1 MAHYEIEDAADY
13 VIVGTGA
20 GGATAG
26 RVLAGAG
33 LDVLFLEE
41 GSELPRERPRDLL
54 SSMSTAVRDMGSQT
68 TSGSCP
74 IPLLQGRAV
83 GGSTVI
89 NSGII
94 WRLPEDVRDDWTVRF
109 GLGRLVDSLDPIF
122 ETIEDELEVDETS
135 EEVLGGNAKRM
146 ARACEVLGLPGKPI
160 ARNARRCRGSA
171 RCLQGCP
178 NQARQSMDVSYI
190 PRARRDGARLRT
202 NVRVERVHM
211 ERSHTGQRR
220 VLGVSG
226 RVIDPRRGSARG
238 RFFIR
243 ARRAV
248 IVSAGV
254 IHTPVILA
262 KSGLGGRH
270 VGRHFQAHPG
280 LAVVG
285 RFPEPIGMG
294 YGATQAYEV
303 PMRERGFKLEAL
315 SLPPEMLAARIP
327 GAGRSWQSRL
337 GELDHYAQW
346 AVQCRFKAEGTVK
359 PGLFG
364 PSVHYEPL
372 DRDLAVIQSA
382 AALLCRMM
390 FAAGATEVYAG
401 LGKLPEVLRDA
412 RDVEPLDRLVL
423 RRKDIHMV
431 ASHLFGTAR
440 ACADPS
446 RGVVDANLEVHGAPG
461 VFVMDAS
468 VFPTNLG
475 VNPQHSIM
483 GVVWRAAEEL
493 ANAQTGRRAA

>member
-1 MAHYEIEDAADY
+1 MARYEIEDSADY

-41 GSELPRERPRDLL
+41 GPELPRERPRDLL
-54 SSMSTAVRDMGSQT
+54 SAMSAAVRDMGSQT
-68 TSGSCP
+68 TTGATP
-74 IPLLQGRAV
+74 MPLLQGRAV
-83 GGSTVI
+83 GGSTAI

-94 WRLPEDVRDDWTVRF
+94 WRLPDDVRADWTERF
-109 GLGRLVDSLDPIF
+109 GLGRLVESLDPIF
-122 ETIEDELEVDETS
+122 ETIEDELEVDDTS
-135 EEVLGGNAKRM
+135 EDVRGGNAARM
-146 ARACEVLGLPGKPI
+146 AHACKVLGLPGKPI
-160 ARNARRCRGSA
+160 SRNARRCRGSA

-190 PRARRDGARLRT
+190 PRARKDGARLHT
-202 NVRVERVHM
+202 HLRVERVHF
-211 ERSHTGQRR
+211 ERGRASS
-220 VLGVSG
+220 VSG
-226 RVIDPRRGSARG
+226 RVLDRESGRARG
-238 RFFIR
+238 KFHIR
-243 ARRAV
+243 GRKA
-248 IVSAGV
+248 
-254 IHTPVILA
+254 VILA
-262 KSGLGGRH
+262 AGVVHTPLVLERSGLKNSH

-285 RFPEPIGMG
+285 RFPESIGMG

-327 GAGRSWQSRL
+327 GAGRDWQSRL
-337 GELDHYAQW
+337 NELDHYAQW
-346 AVQCRFKAEGTVK
+346 AVQARMRAEGTVRS
-359 PGLFG
+359 GFFG

-372 DRDLAVIQSA
+372 DRDLAMIQSA

-390 FAAGATEVYAG
+390 FAAGATEVYPG
-401 LGKLPEVLRDA
+401 LGQLPETIRDP
-412 RDVEPLDRLVL
+412 REVEPLDRLTL
-423 RRKDIHMV
+423 RRKDFHLV

-440 ACADPS
+440 ASADPA
-446 RGVVDANLEVHGAPG
+446 RGVVGANLEAHGAPG
-461 VFVMDAS
+461 LFVMDAS
-468 VFPTNLG
+468 IFPTNLG

-493 ANAQTGRRAA
+493 ANARATVRAA